1 MGVKNEF
8 IPEKWRE
15 RKKRWTRQRTCN
27 IIVFQYKF
35 GVYTN
40 VNEIS
45 LKLKTGNAFQQTLN
59 LVIIYF
65 EAISNT
71 YILRMRQMAK
81 KD

>member
-45 LKLKTGNAFQQTLN
+45 LKLKPGTL
-59 LVIIYF
+59 F
-65 EAISNT
+65 S
-71 YILRMRQMAK
+71 K
-81 KD
+81 H